1 MKLTAKLLTIILAM
15 SVAVG
20 CSVGKKKDSKKENE
34 NIVDVVTNSEEK
46 AVRETVTKYILA
58 TLAGDYKDAINYV
71 WESGEQYKMVKVVAD
86 TLDIKALFGEGRKR
100 ALEVVSDKTEVY
112 FSDFEQNGD
121 TAKITLK
128 TKQPSI
134 ASPDLS
140 DDNLANMSNDEI
152 INKIEEI
159 GEIVSTKEVY
169 NLQEVDGKWL
179 ISMCEGF
186 KE

>member
-1 MKLTAKLLTIILAM
+1 MKFTIKLLTIVLAM
-15 SVAVG
+15 SIAAG
-20 CSVGKKKDSKKENE
+20 CSVGKKKDSQKENE
-34 NIVDVVTNSEEK
+34 SIVEVTNPEEK

-71 WESGEQYKMVKVVAD
+71 WESGEQYKMVKMVAD
-86 TLDIKALFGEGRKR
+86 TLDIKAQFGEGRKR
-100 ALEVVSDKTEVY
+100 ALEVVSENTEVY

-140 DDNLANMSNDEI
+140 DDNLDNMSKDDI

-169 NLQEVDGKWL
+169 NLQKVDEKWL